1 MKKQIAKKIPYLAL
15 AGFICAV
22 GIGSPQISLA
32 KQGNA
37 APKVVNQ
44 QSQKTL
50 QKIEIGQKIR
60 VPELKLKENTYALD
74 YKISDVTGDSVK
86 DQVILV
92 GTKEKINGKL
102 DAYASNLSV
111 IVQDGKTKKYV
122 KYDWLSKGTDGKLY
136 GELGREPNLI
146 IGDYTGN
153 KVNDIIVTAPQGGNG
168 GYVDHLILTWE
179 GNKLKD
185 VLAKDVVADNQELY
199 ANSQANFS
207 LKLPVSWKGYYKAN
221 QYAGASANKIMPSA
235 KHVVQFDYKGK
246 NGKDSEMLLM
256 ISVFSKNDWSRLSS
270 EQQGPPVGSVITE
283 ANGMVY
289 VYTTPQSNPFDPQ
302 SKDGKLFDQLYRDLN
317 IKSSFKLLK

>member
-1 MKKQIAKKIPYLAL
+1 MKKQFTKKIPYLAL

-22 GIGSPQISLA
+22 GIGAPQISSA
-32 KQGNA
+32 KQANA
-37 APKVVNQ
+37 ASKVVNQ
-44 QSQKTL
+44 QSQKA
-50 QKIEIGQKIR
+50 QPKIEIGQKLR
-60 VPELKLKENTYALD
+60 VPELNLKENTYVLD
-74 YKISDVTGDSVK
+74 YKPADINGDSVK

-92 GTKEKINGKL
+92 GTKEKIDGKL

-122 KYDWLSKGTDGKLY
+122 KYDWVNKGTDGKLY

-168 GYVDHLILTWE
+168 GFVDHLILTWE
-179 GNKLKD
+179 RNTLKD

-199 ANSQANFS
+199 TNSQANFR
-207 LKLPVSWKGYYKAN
+207 LKLPASWKGHYKAS
-221 QYAGASANKIMPSA
+221 QYAGASTNKIMPSA
-235 KHVVQFDYKGK
+235 KHVVQFDYTTKD
-246 NGKDSEMLLM
+246 GKDTEMLLM
-256 ISVFSKNDWSRLSS
+256 ISVFSKNDWNRLSS
-270 EQQGPPVGSVITE
+270 EQGPPVGSVITE

-302 SKDGKLFDQLYRDLN
+302 SNDGKLFDQLYGDLN
-317 IKSSFKLLK
+317 IKNSFELLK

>member
-1 MKKQIAKKIPYLAL
+1 MKKKYVKKIPFLAL

-22 GIGSPQISLA
+22 SIGSPQVSLA
-32 KQGNA
+32 KQATSAQKG
-37 APKVVNQ
+37 VTQ
-44 QSQKTL
+44 QSQKTMP
-50 QKIEIGQKIR
+50 KIEIGQKFR
-60 VPELKLKENTYALD
+60 VPELKLKENTYVLD
-74 YKISDVTGDSVK
+74 YKLSDIKGDSVK

-92 GTKEKINGKL
+92 GTKEKIDGKL

-111 IVQDGKTKKYV
+111 IVQDGKTKRYD
-122 KYDWLSKGTDGKLY
+122 KYDWVYEGTDGKLY

-185 VLAKDVVADNQELY
+185 VMAKDVAADNQELY
-199 ANSQANFS
+199 TNSQANFS
-207 LKLPVSWKGYYKAN
+207 LKLPASWKGHYKAS

-235 KHVVQFDYKGK
+235 KHVVQFDYTT
-246 NGKDSEMLLM
+246 KDRKDAEMLLM
-256 ISVFSKNDWSRLSS
+256 ISVFSKNDWSRFSM
-270 EQQGPPVGSVITE
+270 EEGPPVGSVIAE

-289 VYTTPQSNPFDPQ
+289 VLTTPQSNPFDPQ
-302 SKDGKLFDQLYRDLN
+302 SKDGKLFDQLYGDLN
-317 IKSSFKLLK
+317 IEKSFELIK

>member
-1 MKKQIAKKIPYLAL
+1 MKKQFTKKIPYLVL

-22 GIGSPQISLA
+22 GIGAPQISLA
-32 KQGNA
+32 KQANS

-44 QSQKTL
+44 QSKKTL
-50 QKIEIGQKIR
+50 SKIEIGQKIK
-60 VPELKLKENTYALD
+60 VPELKLKENTYVLD
-74 YKISDVTGDSVK
+74 YKKSDVTGDSVK

-92 GTKEKINGKL
+92 GTKEKIDGKL

-111 IVQDGKTKKYV
+111 IVQDGKTNRYD
-122 KYDWLSKGTDGKLY
+122 KYDWVYEGTDGKLY

-153 KVNDIIVTAPQGGNG
+153 KVNDIITTAPQGGNG

-199 ANSQANFS
+199 TNSQANFS
-207 LKLPVSWKGYYKAN
+207 LKLPASWKGHYKAS
-221 QYAGASANKIMPSA
+221 QYAGESANKIIPLA
-235 KHVVQFDYKGK
+235 KHVVQFDYTS
-246 NGKDSEMLLM
+246 KDRKDAEMLLM
-256 ISVFSKNDWSRLSS
+256 ISVFSKNDWSYLSS
-270 EQQGPPVGSVITE
+270 EQGPPVGSVITE

-302 SKDGKLFDQLYRDLN
+302 SKDGKLFDQLYGDLN
-317 IKSSFKLLK
+317 IGKSFKLLK

>member
-1 MKKQIAKKIPYLAL
+1 M
-15 AGFICAV
+15 
-22 GIGSPQISLA
+22 
-32 KQGNA
+32 
-37 APKVVNQ
+37 
-44 QSQKTL
+44 
-50 QKIEIGQKIR
+50 
-60 VPELKLKENTYALD
+60 PELKLKENTYALD

-102 DAYASNLSV
+102 DAYANNLSV

-207 LKLPVSWKGYYKAN
+207 LKLPASWKGYYKAN

-235 KHVVQFDYKGK
+235 KHVVQFDYKGE

-270 EQQGPPVGSVITE
+270 EQGPPVGSVITE